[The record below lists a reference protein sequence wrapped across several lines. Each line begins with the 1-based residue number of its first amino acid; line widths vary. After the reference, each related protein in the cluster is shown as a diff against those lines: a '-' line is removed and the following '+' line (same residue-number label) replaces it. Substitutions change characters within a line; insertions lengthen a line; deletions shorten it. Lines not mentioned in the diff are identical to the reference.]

1 MTDKNTANNHN
12 DTHKIRTRRKEDYTM
27 TIEEK
32 ITLIAETLDTDQDNI
47 KPDAELKSIEEW
59 DSMGVIS
66 TIAMLDRKFGK
77 ILSAEQIEELK
88 TVQDIF
94 NLMI

>member
-1 MTDKNTANNHN
+1 
-12 DTHKIRTRRKEDYTM
+12 M

-32 ITLIAETLDTDQDNI
+32 ITLIAETLDTDQNNI
-47 KPDAELKSIEEW
+47 KPDTELKSIEEW

-88 TVQDIF
+88 TVQDIL

>member
-1 MTDKNTANNHN
+1 MTQ
-12 DTHKIRTRRKEDYTM
+12 
-27 TIEEK
+27 EEK
-32 ITLIAETLDTDQDNI
+32 LILIAETLDTEPNNL
-47 KPDAELKSIEEW
+47 KPDVELKSLDEW

-88 TVQDIF
+88 TVQDIL
-94 NLMI
+94 NLMA

>member
-1 MTDKNTANNHN
+1 
-12 DTHKIRTRRKEDYTM
+12 M

-32 ITLIAETLDTDQDNI
+32 ITLIAETLDTDQDNV
-47 KPDAELKSIEEW
+47 KPEIELKFIEEW
-59 DSMGVIS
+59 DSMGMIS

-88 TVQDIF
+88 TVQDIL

>member
-1 MTDKNTANNHN
+1 MTDKNTANNNN
-12 DTHKIRTRRKEDYTM
+12 DTHKIRTLRKEDYTM

-32 ITLIAETLDTDQDNI
+32 IILIAETLDTDQNNI

-88 TVQDIF
+88 TVQDIL

>member
-1 MTDKNTANNHN
+1 
-12 DTHKIRTRRKEDYTM
+12 M

-32 ITLIAETLDTDQDNI
+32 LILIAETLDAEPGNI
-47 KPDAELKSIEEW
+47 KAETELKSLDEW

-88 TVQDIF
+88 TVQDIL
-94 NLMI
+94 NLMA

>member
-1 MTDKNTANNHN
+1 
-12 DTHKIRTRRKEDYTM
+12 M

-47 KPDAELKSIEEW
+47 KPVAELKSIEEW

-88 TVQDIF
+88 TVQDIL

>member
-1 MTDKNTANNHN
+1 
-12 DTHKIRTRRKEDYTM
+12 M

-88 TVQDIF
+88 TVRDILD
-94 NLMI
+94 LMI

>member
-1 MTDKNTANNHN
+1 
-12 DTHKIRTRRKEDYTM
+12 M

-32 ITLIAETLDTDQDNI
+32 ITLIAETLDTYQDNI

-88 TVQDIF
+88 TVQDIL

>member
-1 MTDKNTANNHN
+1 
-12 DTHKIRTRRKEDYTM
+12 M

-32 ITLIAETLDTDQDNI
+32 ITLIAETLDTDQNNI

-88 TVQDIF
+88 TVRDILD
-94 NLMI
+94 LMI

>member
-1 MTDKNTANNHN
+1 
-12 DTHKIRTRRKEDYTM
+12 M

-32 ITLIAETLDTDQDNI
+32 ITLIAETLDTDQDNV
-47 KPDAELKSIEEW
+47 KPEIELKFIEEW
-59 DSMGVIS
+59 DSMGMIS
-66 TIAMLDRKFGK
+66 TIAMLDRKFDK

-88 TVQDIF
+88 TVQDIL

>member
-1 MTDKNTANNHN
+1 MCISD
-12 DTHKIRTRRKEDYTM
+12 R
-27 TIEEK
+27 
-32 ITLIAETLDTDQDNI
+32 LDTDQDNI

-88 TVQDIF
+88 TVQDIL